1 MNQTHASLSS
11 SGLAR
16 LLLLL
21 LTVLVPGIACAEPVD
36 YQKRIRPTTLV
47 LDQKDERTGIV
58 GKTVRGTTPRGEG
71 GAVHFVVKGLQI
83 AHPVQVMLIGPEP
96 GKELTLQIHKFNW
109 DDADATLGTGAEQ
122 FAAKTFRTEGGV
134 GFKIASAE
142 PGTPYILRVRRGE
155 PMPSVRP
162 TVAFVTGEQAR
173 AMVGSAAGP
182 GAMGASADG
191 GDSSNTMLVAILGV
205 LVIIA
210 VLLGRIAFA
219 RRGAAPLIVV
229 GLLCLAWAPTE
240 SRAQQAM
247 SDEQLKAEIDK
258 LRDLTGAGARIE
270 AESAAFEDMVLE
282 LAKLEQELEGRYK
295 ERDTEAGAATGEAG
309 DKDDKYAAPDG
320 GVGSGSGPKPEE
332 GSGTADTSSGRS
344 ESSREVD
351 RLRSRIQELER
362 RVDALTPQDAATI
375 PGADATT
382 RPPLPS
388 LCAGDPRCEACF
400 EEARREIEEVERL
413 FLRLNAIYRS
423 TNDFARIQI
432 RKGDILAAAYPGAV
446 GGANLNALAWEK
458 EKIGIENAVAKMGT
472 AYAAKFNELKERI
485 DVQLRRLG
493 ECEQQYGI
501 PDWYA
506 RFGALYLIALESQNA
521 LP

>member
-1 MNQTHASLSS
+1 MNQTRASFSV
-11 SGLAR
+11 SGLSR
-16 LLLLL
+16 LFLLL
-21 LTVLVPGIACAEPVD
+21 LTLLVPGIACAEPVD

-71 GAVHFVVKGLQI
+71 RAVHFVVKGLQI
-83 AHPVQVMLIGPEP
+83 AHPVQVMLIGPEA

-109 DDADATLGTGAEQ
+109 DDADATLGTGVEQ

-134 GFKIASAE
+134 GFKITSAE

-162 TVAFVTGEQAR
+162 SVAFVTGEAAVAMIGPAAR
-173 AMVGSAAGP
+173 AAG
-182 GAMGASADG
+182 ADG
-191 GDSSNTMLVAILGV
+191 GGEESSNTVLVAILGV

-229 GLLCLAWAPTE
+229 GLLGLVWTPTE

-270 AESAAFEDMVLE
+270 AEMAAFEDMVLE

-295 ERDTEAGAATGEAG
+295 ERDAEGGAATGGAG
-309 DKDDKYAAPDG
+309 DKDNKYAAADG

-344 ESSREVD
+344 ESSRDVD

-375 PGADATT
+375 PGADATS

-458 EKIGIENAVAKMGT
+458 EKIGIENAVAEMGK